1 MKLLTFLG
9 AGKYQ
14 PTRYRYQGQGY
25 LTSFSPIASC
35 AFLRPTQVIVFV
47 TDEVKTITLPE
58 FLSEV
63 PAGIEVITRDIPIGA
78 DEQQLWQIFD
88 ALAGCVSPGEEVAF
102 DITNGFRSFPLLGLL
117 AAAFLRSGFNVNLR
131 AVLYG
136 AFDASRLVS
145 PEETAMI
152 DLTPMLTLLEW
163 SSAADRFNRT
173 GDARYL
179 ASLIRQQRKTLGIA
193 AGNDPQR
200 KNEAGRLGNLAGAL
214 EDVSNS
220 LRLIRPFQVMS
231 STSGLP
237 ERVQAAMPALQGS
250 AASQPFLMLLESIQ
264 NTYTPL
270 GMHDPLDEGQ
280 AQQSICK
287 QREIIQ
293 WYAEREQWVQVA
305 TLAREWMVNW
315 VMFHMRLFD
324 ICERDNR
331 RRIEE
336 VINSE
341 SHHFKTACQKKEPVH
356 LLFLRQVPQVDEALE
371 LWNILTDTRNDI
383 NHAGM
388 RREPGAPEDLIKQLQ
403 KIIERINR
411 LPLEQNV

>member
-14 PTRYRYQGQGY
+14 PTRYIYQGQNC

-47 TDEVKTITLPE
+47 TDEVKTKTLPE
-58 FLSEV
+58 FLKEV
-63 PAGIEVITRDIPIGA
+63 PAGIEVIQRDIPTGA

-88 ALAGCVSPGEEVAF
+88 ALAGSVSPGEEVAF

-145 PEETAMI
+145 PDETPMI

-179 ASLIRQQRKTLGIA
+179 ASLIRQQRRALGIA
-193 AGNDPQR
+193 AKNDPQR
-200 KNEAGRLGNLAGAL
+200 KSEAGRLGNLAGAL
-214 EDVSNS
+214 EDVSHS
-220 LRLIRPFQVMS
+220 LRLIRPFQTMR

-270 GMHDPLDEGQ
+270 GMSDPLDPAQ
-280 AQQSICK
+280 AQQSIGK

-293 WYAEREQWVQVA
+293 WYAEREQWVQAA

-315 VMFHMRLFD
+315 VMFHMQLFD
-324 ICERDNR
+324 ICERDDR

-341 SHHFKTACQKKEPVH
+341 SHQYKTACQKKEPFRS
-356 LLFLRQVPQVDEALE
+356 LFLRQVPQVEEALD
-371 LWNILTDTRNDI
+371 LWNILADTRNDI

-388 RREPGAPEDLIKQLQ
+388 RRDPGAPDDLIKQLQ

-411 LPLEQNV
+411 LPLEHGA